1 MTADDVDLDI
11 STAFDK
17 LALTPHQQ
25 PLNCLCD
32 HEPIILKPIKDI
44 RRKNAQTFIALIKL

>member
-17 LALTPHQQ
+17 LALTPHQE